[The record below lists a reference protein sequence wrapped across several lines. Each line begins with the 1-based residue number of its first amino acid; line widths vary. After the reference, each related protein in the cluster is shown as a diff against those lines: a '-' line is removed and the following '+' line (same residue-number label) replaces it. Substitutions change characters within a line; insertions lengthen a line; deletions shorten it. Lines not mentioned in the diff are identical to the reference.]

1 MFIPGRIIN
10 ITPTKLIMIAIHVER
25 EIFSFKIMYEN
36 TKTNTGDKD
45 PIVWASAKAKY
56 RKDKTK
62 KQDSSVDKIHLVIW
76 IL

>member
-1 MFIPGRIIN
+1 
-10 ITPTKLIMIAIHVER
+10 
-25 EIFSFKIMYEN
+25 MYEN

>member
-45 PIVWASAKAKY
+45 PIV
-56 RKDKTK
+56 
-62 KQDSSVDKIHLVIW
+62 
-76 IL
+76 